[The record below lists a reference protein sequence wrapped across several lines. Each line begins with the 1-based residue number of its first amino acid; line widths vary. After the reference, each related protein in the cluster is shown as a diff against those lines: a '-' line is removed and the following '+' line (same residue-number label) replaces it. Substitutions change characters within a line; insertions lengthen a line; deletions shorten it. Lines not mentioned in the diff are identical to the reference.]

1 MTLEVELEAAHAAA
15 RALAAGDE
23 SVAAVMAAEP
33 GLGTRVYVVAFDRD
47 GDLSY
52 LALDAALEPLRD
64 RRLVREAVT
73 MLGLAERAEEAS
85 TAITADELDAPFA
98 EAERELRA
106 AGRDAPATA
115 AAAVRVAL
123 AALSEVA
130 AGPRLATPLFL
141 DRVGAAAAELSLRLE
156 EYRYQAERLSQGAQA
171 ASPDVEAA
179 WMALALATRAGDP
192 SDFSQAMTATT
203 GAVEALADD
212 VLGRLRSY
220 D

>member
-1 MTLEVELEAAHAAA
+1 MTLEVELQAAHAAA
-15 RALAAGDE
+15 STLTSGDE

-33 GLGTRVYVVAFDRD
+33 GRGHRVYVVAFERD
-47 GDLSY
+47 GELSY
-52 LALDAALEPLRD
+52 LALDASLEPLQD

-85 TAITADELDAPFA
+85 TAIVGDALDAAFA
-98 EAERELRA
+98 DAERALRVAGQDA
-106 AGRDAPATA
+106 AAAT

-123 AALSEVA
+123 AALSDVV

-141 DRVGAAAAELSLRLE
+141 DRVGAAAAELGRRLDDF
-156 EYRYQAERLSQGAQA
+156 RSDLERLSDGTQA
-171 ASPDVEAA
+171 ASPEIEAG
-179 WMALALATRAGDP
+179 WRALALATGAGDP
-192 SDFSQAMTATT
+192 SDFSRAMTATT

-212 VLGRLRSY
+212 VLARLRSY

>member
-1 MTLEVELEAAHAAA
+1 
-15 RALAAGDE
+15 
-23 SVAAVMAAEP
+23 
-33 GLGTRVYVVAFDRD
+33 
-47 GDLSY
+47 
-52 LALDAALEPLRD
+52 
-64 RRLVREAVT
+64 
-73 MLGLAERAEEAS
+73 
-85 TAITADELDAPFA
+85 
-98 EAERELRA
+98 
-106 AGRDAPATA
+106 
-115 AAAVRVAL
+115 
-123 AALSEVA
+123 VA

-156 EYRYQAERLSQGAQA
+156 EYRYQAERLSQDAQA